1 MKLDNPED
9 VASAFAAAWM
19 ERDADALAALFTE
32 DADFVNVVGIWW
44 EDRAAIR
51 KAHHYGLTT
60 FFRDSRLSVGRTKVR
75 RLGADVAIVHARM
88 ILTGQL
94 TPEGSKAG
102 RRHTIL
108 TLVMARQP
116 GGGWLCISA
125 QNTDI
130 VPGRE
135 TFERVGDELV
145 PRDYR

>member
-1 MKLDNPED
+1 MKLDNPAD

-60 FFRDSRLSVGRTKVR
+60 FFRTSRLSVGRTKVR
-75 RLGADVAIVHARM
+75 RIGEDVAIVHARM

-94 TPEGSKAG
+94 APDGTEAG

-116 GGGWLCISA
+116 DDGWLCVSA

-135 TFERVGDELV
+135 TFERVGDDLI